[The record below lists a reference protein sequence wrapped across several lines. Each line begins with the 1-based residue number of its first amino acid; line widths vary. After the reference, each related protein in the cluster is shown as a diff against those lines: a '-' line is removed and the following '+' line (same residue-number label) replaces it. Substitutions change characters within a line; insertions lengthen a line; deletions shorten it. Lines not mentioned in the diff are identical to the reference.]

1 MKGRSGKRARL
12 WALLALFVQLLAEQ
26 GVGRPVPVPEPTS
39 GKAGHKLWSRGGGS
53 CWCLVAR
60 LRGGM
65 GSIDQTPPL
74 IAADGFDAWN
84 DDETEELMV
93 ESPGNEV
100 LLHTTPGDRR
110 AAISGPHAR
119 GLSAEERLPAA
130 PLRAPTAQHVGGG
143 MAGSRIRV
151 SVLGPSQHSARASF
165 SALPGT
171 PMPLAQRCAAQE
183 PRMQQQSAVDAV
195 ASEERIQSIEL
206 ALSDRTGDWS
216 QRVRALK
223 DLQQI
228 MKTLSTVGSADPC
241 GSSGVLGSLLQ
252 RILPGLCVQLQDKR
266 SSLVKEVCSAINSMS
281 EMLGEDFEPAAPKLV
296 SALFSLTFVTVR
308 VISVAAVECL
318 HAICA
323 RIRPPT
329 LLTELAK
336 GLADVHMPMR
346 QCAVSLLAEMMALR
360 SAEELSPHVSSLV
373 DMVIKALNDPG
384 VGVRSKGKDAFTHMS
399 TKFPTHAHRML
410 MRVTGAMRSQLS
422 KQLGHEPPA
431 PSSAEAGGSIM
442 GARSRIFAGG
452 GESAGAASVRS
463 KLVELRAYRRRQLFE
478 QPGGNDDIVVMSPA
492 SAQHIGTEEAR
503 PAASRDLFSGP
514 ALRVAVDHTAA
525 DRDVPRGSC
534 ADEPRRRARK
544 PPADSQPAGA
554 PTVGRVRFCDDVRV
568 VHNDDDKIATNA
580 GVRLHDHIAY
590 ASCC

>member
-1 MKGRSGKRARL
+1 MKGRSGNRARL

-26 GVGRPVPVPEPTS
+26 GVRRLPVPEPTS
-39 GKAGHKLWSRGGGS
+39 GKAGHRLWSRGGGS
-53 CWCLVAR
+53 CGRLVAR

-100 LLHTTPGDRR
+100 LLPASPGDRR
-110 AAISGPHAR
+110 AAIPGGHTR
-119 GLSAEERLPAA
+119 GFSAEERLPAA
-130 PLRAPTAQHVGGG
+130 LRAPTAQHVGEGKP
-143 MAGSRIRV
+143 GSRIRV
-151 SVLGPSQHSARASF
+151 SALGPSQHSARASF

-171 PMPLAQRCAAQE
+171 PMPLVQRCAAQE

-195 ASEERIQSIEL
+195 ALEERIQSIEL

-228 MKTLSTVGSADPC
+228 MKTLSPVSSTDPC
-241 GSSGVLGSLLQ
+241 GGGGVLGSLLQ
-252 RILPGLCVQLQDKR
+252 RILPGLCMQLQDKR

-281 EMLGEDFEPAAPKLV
+281 EMLGQDFEPAAPKLV

-329 LLTELAK
+329 LLTELSK

-373 DMVIKALNDPG
+373 DMVVKALNDPG

-410 MRVTGAMRSQLS
+410 MRVAGAMRTQLS

-431 PSSAEAGGSIM
+431 PSSKEAGGSIT
-442 GARSRIFAGG
+442 GARSRSFAGG

-463 KLVELRAYRRRQLFE
+463 KFVELRAYRRRQLFE
-478 QPGGNDDIVVMSPA
+478 QPGGNDDIVVVSPA
-492 SAQHIGTEEAR
+492 SAQHPGTEEAR

-534 ADEPRRRARK
+534 ADEPRRGARK
-544 PPADSQPAGA
+544 PPADSQPAA
-554 PTVGRVRFCDDVRV
+554 ASTVGRVRFCDDVRG
-568 VHNDDDKIATNA
+568 VHNEDDKIAANA
-580 GVRLHDHIAY
+580 GVRLHAY
-590 ASCC
+590 TACASCC